1 VRSFFYNKEKLLANG
16 DRAGAGREF
25 GLSAGNAKFLLRD
38 VKGELTIA
46 RNECSE
52 CGDIRGRW
60 RKKCEDRHIHEK
72 YTRALATHLTT

>member
-1 VRSFFYNKEKLLANG
+1 LYNKEKLLANG
-16 DRAGAGREF
+16 DRAEAEIAGKEF

-38 VKGELTIA
+38 VREFNSTELTIA

-60 RKKCEDRHIHEK
+60 RKKCEDRQTSLRSIREP
-72 YTRALATHLTT
+72 